1 MHPPIILASASPY
14 RRELLARLGLAFDV
28 DATGI
33 DETPVPGESFADTA
47 QRLAR
52 MKALAVAMRRREAI
66 VIGSDQVASCD
77 GVRLDKP
84 GTADVAMEQ
93 LRRQRGRMSEFHTAV
108 CVAEPGGHR
117 FHEAVVTTRV
127 RMRDATEL
135 TDARL
140 AQYLRQ
146 ESALDCAGSAKSE
159 GLGIALMASIEGPDP
174 TALIGLP
181 LIALTDLLARAGA
194 DPLQA
199 GRDSDRSA
207 GAHL

>member
-14 RRELLARLGLAFDV
+14 RRELLARLGIAFDV

-33 DETPVPGESFADTA
+33 DETPLPGESFANTA
-47 QRLAR
+47 KRLAR
-52 MKALAVAMRRREAI
+52 LKALAVAQRRPQAI

-84 GTADVAMEQ
+84 GTHDIAMAQ
-93 LRRQRGRMSEFHTAV
+93 LRRQRGRVSEFHTAV
-108 CVAEPGGHR
+108 CVAEPGGQTL
-117 FHEAVVTTRV
+117 HETVVTTRV
-127 RMRDATEL
+127 TMRGANEL

-140 AQYLRQ
+140 AAYLQQ

-181 LIALTDLLARAGA
+181 LIALTSLLAMAGV
-194 DPLQA
+194 DPLHANRNGDGPA
-199 GRDSDRSA
+199 G
-207 GAHL
+207 GHV